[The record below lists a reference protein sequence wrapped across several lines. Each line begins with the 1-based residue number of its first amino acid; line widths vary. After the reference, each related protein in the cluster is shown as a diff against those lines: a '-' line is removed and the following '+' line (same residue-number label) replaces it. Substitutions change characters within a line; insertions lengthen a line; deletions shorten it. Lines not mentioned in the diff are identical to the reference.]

1 MRGGKKRSEEG
12 VVVIEATYVVVVAL
26 LMIVFLM
33 NAGVMYYNRMVVTAV
48 ADEAAASIANN
59 YGAPGR
65 EPFYSYIAPEDYSKA
80 DPYRYLNSK
89 KLQNSAEKKGK
100 WYASYS
106 LAKDEWNTKKRTDFS
121 DVTVEYGRNDMGLD
135 TVTVSI
141 QTTYPVFVLNPMS
154 FFGLDPQYSATAVG
168 TAVCYDP
175 IHEMNGVAF
184 SNELKNKAIGMSK
197 IAGMLDKALGIIQK
211 IVNLKK

>member
-1 MRGGKKRSEEG
+1 MPAIR
-12 VVVIEATYVVVVAL
+12 L
-26 LMIVFLM
+26 
-33 NAGVMYYNRMVVTAV
+33 
-48 ADEAAASIANN
+48 
-59 YGAPGR
+59 P
-65 EPFYSYIAPEDYSKA
+65 
-80 DPYRYLNSK
+80 
-89 KLQNSAEKKGK
+89 
-100 WYASYS
+100 
-106 LAKDEWNTKKRTDFS
+106 WNTKKRTDFS
-121 DVTVEYGRNDMGLD
+121 DVTVKYGRNDMGLD

-197 IAGMLDKALGIIQK
+197 IAGILDKALGIIQK